1 MIEKLRDKF
10 DKSRVNNC
18 LSIDN
23 RDKFLIAE
31 NDTTKQAYIVPN
43 TETNIDVDNCLE
55 INNPLSKEINHISI
69 DGCFLSQ
76 QHDYDGE
83 KCDLVVFD
91 NSKFCFVE
99 LKTNAES
106 SKLRYKNLKK
116 ARNQLGAT
124 INYFD
129 DNGLDFTTHNLEAYI
144 ILKNKLYPTDKA
156 SIKER
161 RKKFFDE
168 YEVDLFERSE
178 INF

>member
-1 MIEKLRDKF
+1 M
-10 DKSRVNNC
+10 
-18 LSIDN
+18 DN
-23 RDKFLIAE
+23 RDNFLIAE
-31 NDTTKQAYIVPN
+31 NATTKQTYIVSN
-43 TETNIDVDNCLE
+43 TEKSIDIDNCLE
-55 INNPLSKEINHISI
+55 IKNPLSQEINHMSI
-69 DGCFLSQ
+69 DGCFLTSQ
-76 QHDYDGE
+76 HGYNGE

-106 SKLRYKNLKK
+106 KKLRSKNLKK

-129 DNGLDFTTHNLEAYI
+129 DNDLDFTTHELEAYI

-168 YEVDLFERSE
+168 YEVDLLEKSE
-178 INF
+178 IVF